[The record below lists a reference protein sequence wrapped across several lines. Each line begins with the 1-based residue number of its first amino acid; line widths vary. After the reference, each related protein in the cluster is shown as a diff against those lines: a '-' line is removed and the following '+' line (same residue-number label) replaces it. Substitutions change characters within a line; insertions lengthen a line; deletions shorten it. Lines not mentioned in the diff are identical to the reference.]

1 MGLQTGSS
9 ADCSLLTGNTGGSS
23 SKLGSSEP
31 NISSPED
38 EMGKWQVVVPNIF
51 DHDSS
56 VKSGSSVS
64 VVETVEK

>member
-1 MGLQTGSS
+1 MI
-9 ADCSLLTGNTGGSS
+9 GNAGASS
-23 SKLGSSEP
+23 SKSGSSES

-38 EMGKWQVVVPNIF
+38 GVGKWQVVVPNIL

-56 VKSGSSVS
+56 VKLGSSVS